1 MSLNWREHKT
11 VTSISNVVIN
21 HSLLFLLPTQ
31 SFHKILINFPQQQ
44 G

>member
-11 VTSISNVVIN
+11 VKSISNIVIN
-21 HSLLFLLPTQ
+21 QSSLFSLPTQ